1 MDELDERT
9 RLADELI
16 NTVLAERPLAPLPAG
31 FMEQVLVQIQMAQ
44 TQTTQTT
51 SVAVRFKLELL
62 DVALPLLCACLVIV
76 VLVLSGQLAFLS
88 VPPPVDWTAAI
99 TSLELA
105 TPEWLDWVGLLLFV
119 EIGIGVMFCVWM
131 WLDRPLPLTNGEA

>member
-62 DVALPLLCACLVIV
+62 DVALPLLCACLVIT
-76 VLVLSGQLAFLS
+76 VLVLSGQLAFLG
-88 VPPPVDWTAAI
+88 VPPPVDWAAAI
-99 TSLELA
+99 TSLELT
-105 TPEWLDWVGLLLFV
+105 TPEWLDWVGLLLFA
-119 EIGIGVMFCVWM
+119 EIGMGLLFCVWL
-131 WLDRPLPLTNGEA
+131 WLDRPLLLKNGEA